1 MLITPEKAL
10 KTVLSSVEVLK
21 PRRMALG
28 GALNLI
34 LAEDI
39 RSDRDQP
46 PKDRSAMDGYAVMAA
61 DVQQVPARLKL
72 IGEIAA
78 GSPAVPRVKPGT
90 CATILTGAN
99 LPPGADAVV
108 QVENTEAD
116 DSEVIVYLPVEAG
129 QNVRRRGEEACRGTV
144 LLEKGTQ
151 IGPVQM
157 GVCAMVGK
165 AQVKVHPRPKVVVV
179 CTGGE
184 VKDAAERVG
193 VHQLRDSNGPALLAS
208 LDQHGWDGVR
218 RWIVP
223 DNPRT
228 ITARLKRLLNTHQV
242 IILTG
247 GVSVGQY
254 DYVPQAVQS
263 AGGKIRFHGVSMK
276 PGKPQLYATVGRNQH
291 IFGLPGNPVSVLT
304 GFNELLL
311 PGLRR
316 MSGVSD
322 EAVRPAMVLPLAELV
337 RSKGRR
343 TYFCLAR
350 LVRMEDAL
358 FVEPVKSKGS
368 ADLIAASQADGVI
381 VIPFGAEQTPAGT
394 MVEFHPWRPLA

>member
-10 KTVLSSVEVLK
+10 KIVLSSVEVLK
-21 PRRMALG
+21 PRRTALDK
-28 GALNLI
+28 ALNLI

-46 PKDRSAMDGYAVMAA
+46 PKDRSAMDGYAVIAS
-61 DVQQVPARLKL
+61 DVQEVPARLKL

-116 DSEVIVYLPVEAG
+116 DSEVIVRSPIDPG
-129 QNVRRRGEEACRGTV
+129 QNVRKRGEEARRGAV
-144 LLEKGTQ
+144 LLDEGAKL
-151 IGPVQM
+151 GPVQV

-165 AQVKVHPRPKVVVV
+165 AQVKVHPRPSVAVV

-184 VKDAAERVG
+184 VKDAADRVSA
-193 VHQLRDSNGPALLAS
+193 HQLRDSNGPALLAS
-208 LDQHGWDGVR
+208 LAQHGWGNVR

-223 DNPRT
+223 DNPAT
-228 ITARLKRLLNTHQV
+228 IATRLKRLLKTHQV

-254 DYVPQAVQS
+254 DYVPEAVQR
-263 AGGKIRFHGVSMK
+263 AGGKILFHGISMK

-304 GFNELLL
+304 GFNELVL

-316 MSGVSD
+316 MIGVCA
-322 EAVRPAMVLPLAELV
+322 EGVRPSMALPLAELV
-337 RSKGRR
+337 RSGGRR
-343 TYFCLAR
+343 TYFCLGR
-350 LVRMEDAL
+350 LVRTADAL
-358 FVEPVKSKGS
+358 FAEPVKSKGS
-368 ADLIAASQADGVI
+368 ADLIAACQADGVI
-381 VIPFGAEQTPAGT
+381 VIPPGVEHTPAGT
-394 MVEFHPWRPLA
+394 IVEFHPWRPLA